1 MATTEEFE
9 AAAQRAQQ
17 LPTKPSNLVLLQLYA
32 LYKQA
37 TEGNVT
43 GDRPGGFDFK
53 AIAKYDAWAGH
64 QRQVAGRR
72 PQGVRRPGKLPDHGL
87 TRIFRGFHG
96 FCGRFILPKKAPQNF
111 SGGLFYFN

>member
-37 TEGNVT
+37 TEGDIS

-53 AIAKYDAWAGH
+53 AIAKYDAWAGISGKT
-64 QRQVAGRR
+64 QDAARQEYVDL
-72 PQGVRRPGKLPDHGL
+72 V
-87 TRIFRGFHG
+87 
-96 FCGRFILPKKAPQNF
+96 NF
-111 SGGLFYFN
+111 LADA

>member
-37 TEGNVT
+37 TEGDVS

-53 AIAKYDAWAGH
+53 AIAKYDAWAGISGKS
-64 QRQVAGRR
+64 QDAARQEYVDLVKFLA
-72 PQGVRRPGKLPDHGL
+72 D
-87 TRIFRGFHG
+87 
-96 FCGRFILPKKAPQNF
+96 A
-111 SGGLFYFN
+111 

>member
-1 MATTEEFE
+1 MATIEEFE

-37 TEGNVT
+37 TEGDIS

-53 AIAKYDAWAGH
+53 AIAKYDAWAGISGKS
-64 QRQVAGRR
+64 QEAARQEYVDL
-72 PQGVRRPGKLPDHGL
+72 V
-87 TRIFRGFHG
+87 
-96 FCGRFILPKKAPQNF
+96 NF
-111 SGGLFYFN
+111 LADA